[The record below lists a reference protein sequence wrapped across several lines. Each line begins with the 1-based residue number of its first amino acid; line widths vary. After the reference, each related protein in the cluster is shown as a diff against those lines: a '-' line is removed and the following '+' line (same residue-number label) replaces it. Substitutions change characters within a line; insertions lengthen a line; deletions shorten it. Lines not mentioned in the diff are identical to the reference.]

1 MKAAS
6 EDETMI
12 EEEDESVL
20 EEGWIDQDLTA
31 RVRARYE
38 TKR

>member
-6 EDETMI
+6 EDEMMI

-20 EEGWIDQDLTA
+20 EEGWIDQDLN
-31 RVRARYE
+31 RYRACE
-38 TKR
+38 SAI